1 MGGSHW
7 SEEAYT
13 TRIADRV
20 ATRGTAFAHD
30 KDVRTGAA
38 PAKAHNLLDPKDL
51 KVRESRDSAAH
62 PESNAIMVWLDVT
75 GSMGSVVGTI
85 HKKLPTLMG
94 ILTRKAYIPDPQI
107 LFGAIGDATNSPS
120 PADKAPLQ
128 VGQFESGDEMEGDLS
143 NFYIE
148 GGGGGQNPP
157 QESYELAA
165 YVGARKTSIDCFEKR
180 GKKGYC
186 FIIGDERPYPNVRK
200 DIITKLIGP
209 ELEADISTKEI
220 FRELQEKY
228 VTFFILPKG
237 ASHGGSIDEL
247 RRVWGEYID
256 PQHILALEDPAAAPE
271 LIATQIGLYEGSTD
285 MDSAAKDLEEH
296 GTSKALV
303 SVIRSSVSKAYS
315 GGQIAKIAAGS
326 LVTSGTDPVKRL

>member
-7 SEEAYT
+7 SDDAYT
-13 TRIADRV
+13 TRVADRV

-30 KDVRTGAA
+30 KDVKTGAA
-38 PAKAHNLLDPKDL
+38 PAKTHNLLDPKDL

-94 ILTRKAYIPDPQI
+94 ILTRKAYISDPQI
-107 LFGAIGDATNSPS
+107 LFGAIGDATT
-120 PADKAPLQ
+120 DKAPLQ

-143 NFYIE
+143 NFFIE
-148 GGGGGQNPP
+148 GNGGGQFPP
-157 QESYELAA
+157 TESYELAA

-186 FIIGDERPYPNVRK
+186 FIIGDERPYPEVKKN
-200 DIITKLIGP
+200 IITRLIGS
-209 ELEADISTKEI
+209 ELEADISTKKMFE
-220 FRELQEKY
+220 ELQEKY

-247 RRVWGEYID
+247 RQVWGEYIN
-256 PQHILALEDPAAAPE
+256 PQHILALEDPNAAAE

-285 MDSAAKDLEEH
+285 MDAAAKDLEEH

-303 SVIRSSVSKAYS
+303 SVVRGSVSKAYS

-326 LVTSGTDPVKRL
+326 LATSGADPVKRL

>member
-7 SEEAYT
+7 SDDAYT
-13 TRIADRV
+13 TRVSDRV
-20 ATRGTAFAHD
+20 ATRGSAFAYD
-30 KDVRTGAA
+30 KDVKTGAVA
-38 PAKAHNLLDPKDL
+38 PKTHNLLDPKGL

-62 PESNAIMVWLDVT
+62 PTSNAIMVWLDVT
-75 GSMGSVVGTI
+75 GSMGSVVATI

-107 LFGAIGDATNSPS
+107 LFGAIGDATT
-120 PADKAPLQ
+120 DTAPLQ
-128 VGQFESGDEMEGDLS
+128 VGQFESGDEMEGDLA

-148 GGGGGQNPP
+148 GNGGGQHPP
-157 QESYELAA
+157 TESYELAA

-186 FIIGDERPYPNVRK
+186 FIIGDERPYPSVK
-200 DIITKLIGP
+200 KSIITKLIGS
-209 ELEADISTKEI
+209 ELEDDVSSKDI

-237 ASHGGSIDEL
+237 ASHGNSLDEL

-256 PQHILALEDPAAAPE
+256 PQHILALEDASAAAE

-285 MDSAAKDLEEH
+285 IDSAAKDLEEH

-303 SVIRSSVSKAYS
+303 SVVRSSVSKAYS
-315 GGQIAKIAAGS
+315 GGQIAKVAPGS
-326 LVTSGTDPVKRL
+326 LTSSGSAPVKRL